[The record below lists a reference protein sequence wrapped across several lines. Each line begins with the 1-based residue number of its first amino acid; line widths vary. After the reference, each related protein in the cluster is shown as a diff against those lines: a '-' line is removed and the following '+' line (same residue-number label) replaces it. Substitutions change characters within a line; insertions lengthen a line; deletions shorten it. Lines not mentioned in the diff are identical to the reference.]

1 MLLIKNGRVID
12 PKSGFYGV
20 RDIYT
25 REGNIIEISEDIQAI
40 GVEEIDARGLMVS
53 PNLTAISISAK
64 EKMSALDAVLSFGL
78 YLVAKG
84 HLSLMDLL
92 KKMAIETASADY
104 SSVSFLAEGGPE
116 NLMIFSAQEANL
128 ADHDSKMNCQ
138 ISKGC
143 VKYTIMN
150 GKIIYHA

>member
-12 PKSGFYGV
+12 PKSAFDGV
-20 RDIYT
+20 RDIYI
-25 REGNIIEISEDIQAI
+25 RDGKIIEISKDIQAV
-40 GVEEIDARGLMVS
+40 GAVEIDASGLIVS
-53 PNLTAISISAK
+53 PCLTAINLSGK

-92 KKMAIETASADY
+92 KKMAIEADY
-104 SSVSFLAEGGPE
+104 SSVSFLAEGGPA
-116 NLMIFSAQEANL
+116 NLMIFSTQEANL
-128 ADHDSKMNCQ
+128 ADHDLKMNGQ

-150 GKIIYHA
+150 GKIIYQD